1 MHSRANNHQ
10 GPGKIS
16 VKNSS
21 NPETWSSDEEIE
33 CEQMKYIHL
42 MQLHFMHI
50 LIDDFFKVSMR
61 FMFEE
66 IYNQR

>member
-33 CEQMKYIHL
+33 CEQMKYIH
-42 MQLHFMHI
+42 I
-50 LIDDFFKVSMR
+50 LCNYTLCIFSDR
-61 FMFEE
+61 
-66 IYNQR
+66 